1 MLLKVIA
8 SSAVVLGL
16 VLGGPVGAPMLAHA
30 QTTPARTMPDDA
42 QNHAQDL
49 AAIDAQRPFGIGE
62 AVSPGQVSSGVQP
75 LWHEAP
81 DALAALSRQDAGPLF
96 VAARR
101 EAVRGGIDA
110 QHLLGL
116 LYREGIGTTR
126 DPVQAALW
134 LSRAA
139 ANNNPLAQL
148 VRCVDSTGLPGA
160 SDCNLAAEAGVP
172 RARAIVAS
180 RQIEQG
186 QDIEGALALLADAAG
201 QGDSLALILLGRLHY
216 DGFDASYEPA
226 KAVSYWQRASLQG
239 DAEAYRLLGL
249 AYLEGEGV
257 EQETNHAFELFL
269 EAAHRGDP
277 HAQHLVGIA
286 YSDGYHLPFDR
297 VQSLGWV
304 NLAREGLRGMVG
316 YDEVAED
323 YKRLLSGLS
332 RAETLQA
339 EAFVRAFQPI
349 ADERGAL
356 FIPGPLFTRRL
367 QEGLAAAGFSP
378 GAIDGLMG
386 DATHEAVTRFLAS
399 FGLSSSRM
407 NQLTLSIVATVLQ
420 THGRE
425 TGEPRL
431 ASGPYNPGTPVDL
444 PRGFDDLNVAQRQLY
459 SYGTGFFVADGVV
472 VTNNHVIQACREVRI
487 EGLGETQT
495 IGTDPA
501 ADLALLH
508 VDHTPDRIA
517 RLRDRDPRQG
527 ESVYV
532 YGYPLRT
539 LLSKGAVMTEGMVNA
554 LAGVSDDQGQM
565 QISAAVQPG
574 NSGGPLIDRSGLVVG
589 IVAARIR
596 DEIVLAGAGAVPQ
609 NVNFAVK
616 MPALYDL
623 LDVHGVSVARADS
636 APRLDAVDVAD
647 EARAYTVA
655 IECWR

>member
-1 MLLKVIA
+1 MG
-8 SSAVVLGL
+8 SAGPLARSLTGALVALG
-16 VLGGPVGAPMLAHA
+16 VSLGCVGASAA
-30 QTTPARTMPDDA
+30 PAVESDGSALDSI
-42 QNHAQDL
+42 
-49 AAIDAQRPFGIGE
+49 AAVDAQRTPDIAF
-62 AVSPGQVSSGVQP
+62 PSSSFSI
-75 LWHEAP
+75 WSEAP
-81 DALAALSRQDAGPLF
+81 QVLSALSRQDAGPLF
-96 VAARR
+96 VAARQ

-139 ANNNPLAQL
+139 ANNHPLSQL

-160 SDCNLAAEAGVP
+160 SDCQLAAEAGVP
-172 RARAIVAS
+172 RALAIVAS
-180 RQIEQG
+180 RQIEAE
-186 QDIEGALALLADAAG
+186 QDIDGAIGLLERAAA
-201 QGDSLALILLGRLHY
+201 QGDSLALILLGRLYY
-216 DGFDASYEPA
+216 DGLDADYEPA
-226 KAVSYWQRASLQG
+226 RAVSLWQRASLQG
-239 DAEAYRLLGL
+239 EAEAYRLLGL

-257 EQETNHAFELFL
+257 AQETDKAFELFL

-286 YSDGYHLPFDR
+286 YSDGYHLPYDR
-297 VQSLGWV
+297 VQSVAWV
-304 NLAREGLRGMVG
+304 SLARDGLRGMVG
-316 YDEVAED
+316 YQEVADD
-323 YKRLLSGLS
+323 YGRLSGSLS
-332 RAETLQA
+332 SAELMRAET
-339 EAFVRAFQPI
+339 FVRAFTPVT
-349 ADERGAL
+349 DELGAL
-356 FIPGPLFTRRL
+356 FIPGNDFTRRL
-367 QEGLAAAGFSP
+367 QTGLTAAGFSP
-378 GAIDGLMG
+378 GPADGLMG
-386 DATHEAVTRFLAS
+386 DATHDAVTRFLAS
-399 FGLSSSRM
+399 YGLSSTRM
-407 NQLTLSIVATVLQ
+407 NQLTLSIVSTVL
-420 THGRE
+420 TSYGRE

-431 ASGPYNPGTPVDL
+431 ASGPYNPGMPVAAMPL
-444 PRGFDDLNVAQRQLY
+444 GIDDHGLDGHRLDGLVEAQRQLY

-472 VTNNHVIQACREVRI
+472 ATNNHVIQACREVRI
-487 EGLGETQT
+487 EGLGEAET

-501 ADLALLH
+501 SDLALLR

-589 IVAARIR
+589 VVAARIR

-623 LDVHGVSVARADS
+623 LDAYDVSVAPVDRADRIE
-636 APRLDAVDVAD
+636 AEDVAD

>member
-1 MLLKVIA
+1 MLLKAIA
-8 SSAVVLGL
+8 SSAFALG
-16 VLGGPVGAPMLAHA
+16 VTLGGVFGAPA
-30 QTTPARTMPDDA
+30 
-42 QNHAQDL
+42 L
-49 AAIDAQRPFGIGE
+49 AAEDLNAIRSNAILLTNVAVRSGE
-62 AVSPGQVSSGVQP
+62 TVREAEPV
-75 LWHEAP
+75 LWEAAP

-96 VAARR
+96 VAARQ

-139 ANNNPLAQL
+139 SNANPLAQL

-172 RARAIVAS
+172 RALAIVAS
-180 RQIEQG
+180 RRIEQG
-186 QDIEGALALLADAAG
+186 QDIPGAIALLEEAAG

-216 DGFDASYEPA
+216 DGFDAPYEPA
-226 KAVSYWQRASLQG
+226 LAVSYWQRASLQG

-249 AYLEGEGV
+249 AHLEGEGV
-257 EQETNHAFELFL
+257 AQETERAFELFL

-286 YSDGYHLPFDR
+286 YSDGYHLPYDR
-297 VQSLGWV
+297 VRSLGWV
-304 NLAREGLRGMVG
+304 SLARQGLRGMIG
-316 YDEVAED
+316 YDEVADD
-323 YKRLLSGLS
+323 YRRLLEGLN
-332 RAETLQA
+332 RAETVQA
-339 EAFVRAFQPI
+339 EAFARGFQPI
-349 ADERGAL
+349 VDERGAL
-356 FIPGPLFTRRL
+356 FIPGPAFTRRI
-367 QEGLAAAGFSP
+367 QQGLTEAGFSP
-378 GAIDGLMG
+378 GPVDGLMG
-386 DATHEAVTRFLAS
+386 DATHDAVTRFLAS
-399 FGLSSSRM
+399 YGLSSSRM

-431 ASGPYNPGTPVDL
+431 ASGPYNPGTPVEL
-444 PRGFDDLNVAQRQLY
+444 PPAFDDLNVAQRQLY
-459 SYGTGFFVADGVV
+459 SYGTGFFVSDGVV

-495 IGTDPA
+495 IGIDAA
-501 ADLALLH
+501 ADLALLK
-508 VDHTPDRIA
+508 VDHTPDRVA
-517 RLRDRDPRQG
+517 RLRGRDPRQG

-539 LLSKGAVMTEGMVNA
+539 LLSKSAVMTEGMVNA

-589 IVAARIR
+589 VVAARIR

-623 LDVHGVSVARADS
+623 LGTHGITVASVDE
-636 APRLDAVDVAD
+636 APRLEAVDVAD